1 LGIEETDMQYES
13 KSGTVTCD
21 SGFAVRVKEES
32 KVDFNRCY
40 QCLTC
45 TLGCPVAHYM
55 DHPPNEIV
63 RMVQLGLKDQVLGC
77 STIWICASC
86 ESCVTRCP
94 NEINIPHLMDVLHQ
108 MALREGVKPKEP
120 HVPAFHAAF
129 MDPIKRFGRQ
139 NEALMSAEHFMR
151 SRDFSVKT
159 LKVAAGL
166 GIGMVTKGKIKIM
179 PARTGKGKAQ
189 VKKLFKETMKG
200 KQP

>member
-1 LGIEETDMQYES
+1 MGIEETDMQYES

-21 SGFAVRVKEES
+21 PGFAVRVKEES

-108 MALREGVKPKEP
+108 MALREGIKPKEP

-139 NEALMSAEHFMR
+139 NEALMSAEHFLR
-151 SRDFSVKT
+151 SKDFSSKT
-159 LKVAAGL
+159 LKVAGGL
-166 GIGMVTKGKIKIM
+166 GIGMFTKGKIRLM
-179 PARTGKGKAQ
+179 PAKTGKGKAQ
-189 VKKLFKETMKG
+189 VQRLFKETMKG

>member
-1 LGIEETDMQYES
+1 MQYES